1 MVLGAT
7 STRLFLACLLLV
19 TTFIPSGRAQSL
31 NASLSGTVTDPSGSV
46 IPNAELVLTSLTTG
60 SVVKTTTRSEG
71 LFTFQNLPADAY
83 DLKVSAGGFRDFLQR
98 GIVIR
103 VNEKLRV
110 DVKLELG
117 TAEQAIEVSANAS
130 PLNFDNAEVKQG
142 ITPESIQELPLLV
155 SGSVRSAA
163 SFIILMPGVTTG
175 GQGSAFDAHINGGMS
190 YAGEAVLDGVGVVQ
204 SYGGGVVGAIVDT
217 PWSPESIGEVSVL
230 TSNFEPQYGASSSG
244 VVTAVTKS
252 GTNEFHG
259 TLFEF
264 HRNTVLNARQF
275 GIPERPRDIENDFG
289 GNFGGPVPKLGKT
302 YFFVNFEEFRQA
314 GGLTSPVLSIPSL
327 KERQGDFSD
336 WVDSDGNLIPVYDP
350 ATTRANSAFDPNL
363 PVGLTNLPISATSS
377 WDATATPPM

>member
-60 SVVKTTTRSEG
+60 SVVKTTTGSEG

-336 WVDSDGNLIPVYDP
+336 WVDK
-350 ATTRANSAFDPNL
+350 
-363 PVGLTNLPISATSS
+363 
-377 WDATATPPM
+377 